1 MEPTFADFS
10 VDEPRLGNADV
21 QYRRCTFE
29 HNHLALGAGGGVEL
43 SFRADADDLDEDTP
57 GGDAD
62 EDGGHADIGEVTLQ
76 VTALVSK
83 AGRSP
88 GHAPMTVLVNGEPVA
103 SHLTVPGGGD
113 LPQTCVFAVPGRW
126 LRRCTN
132 RLDVRSSIE
141 SRTMLWLYRI
151 TLDPVYERDR
161 SERAMA
167 AASAEQ
173 SVFRYTTRRKGGEAE
188 EGLPPTGS
196 LVVHVDRGERS
207 LPAQISW
214 RSEDGSESAVSFQ
227 SAMES
232 FHGYHR
238 DSRGVLT
245 EYRGRLSERRAFPEG
260 VGSAALHRF
269 RTEEGWGGGWHR
281 SGELRLLVDDSGTP
295 VERITWRDQRG
306 NSGSVAFQPGAEGFL
321 GYYQRHNEG
330 PIGYRGTAVSNP
342 RRADQRGGGR

>member
-10 VDEPRLGNADV
+10 VDEPHLGNAAV
-21 QYRRCTFE
+21 QYRRCTFRQ
-29 HNHLALGAGGGVEL
+29 NHLALDAGGDVAL
-43 SFRADADDLDEDTP
+43 SFTADA
-57 GGDAD
+57 DAD
-62 EDGGHADIGEVTLQ
+62 EDDDGCADIGEVTLK

-83 AGRSP
+83 AGPSP
-88 GHAPMTVLVNGEPVA
+88 GHAPMTVLVNGEPIT

-126 LRRCTN
+126 LRRSTN
-132 RLDVRSSIE
+132 RLEVRSSLE
-141 SRTMLWLYRI
+141 SRTELWLYRI
-151 TLDPVYERDR
+151 TLDPVYERGR

-167 AASAEQ
+167 AAAAEQ
-173 SVFRYTTRRKGGEAE
+173 SVLRYTTRRKGSDADWE
-188 EGLPPTGS
+188 PQSTGS
-196 LVVHVDRGERS
+196 LVIHVDRGERS

-214 RSEDGSESAVSFQ
+214 RSADGSESAVSFQ
-227 SAMES
+227 SAMED

-238 DSRGVLT
+238 DPHGGLT
-245 EYRGRLSERRAFPEG
+245 EYRGRLSERWALQDG

-295 VERITWRDQRG
+295 VERITWRDQQG
-306 NSGSVAFQPGAEGFL
+306 NSGSVAFEPGAGGFL

-330 PIGYRGTAVSNP
+330 PIGYRGTAIADP
-342 RRADQRGGGR
+342 QRAAQ